1 MRIGG
6 FVLIGVL
13 LTASLAN
20 AQVVEADR
28 TSSTGVGPFLIRGLI
43 EDWDRELI
51 YPHLKRAGL
60 PAARTT
66 TSVEVRW
73 QRNVFLLLASL
84 ARAQSI
90 EAQRRLSLDA
100 RTAWHAAYMSHVRRS
115 ISPVYPPLP

>member
-51 YPHLKRAGL
+51 HPHLKRGGL
-60 PAARTT
+60 PTARTT

-84 ARAQSI
+84 VRAQSI
-90 EAQRRLSLDA
+90 ETQRRLSLDA